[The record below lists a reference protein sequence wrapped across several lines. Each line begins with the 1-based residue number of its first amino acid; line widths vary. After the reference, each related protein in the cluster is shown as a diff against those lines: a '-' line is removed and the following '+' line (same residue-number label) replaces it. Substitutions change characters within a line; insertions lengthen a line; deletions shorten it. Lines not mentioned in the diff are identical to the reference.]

1 MKRVN
6 CCMPFVSELYV
17 YPIKSLGGIKLDSA
31 ELTDRGFQY
40 DRRWMLVNEQN
51 EFLTQREFPQM
62 ALLQTEITNSG
73 IKVSQKKN
81 MNENILVPFNIE
93 SNYKITVR
101 VWEDICEAIL
111 INDQFS
117 DWFSDQLKIRCKLV
131 YMPDDSIRRVD
142 KQYAFNNETTS
153 FSDGYPILMIS
164 EESLADLNS
173 RLINSL
179 PMNRFRPNMVIKN
192 VRPYEE
198 DEMGQFDINGINFY
212 GVKLCSR
219 CVITTT
225 NQDTA
230 EKNKEPLKTLATYR
244 TKDNNV
250 YFGQNVL
257 YNGNGKINTGDT
269 INIIKRKQPVF

>member
-1 MKRVN
+1 
-6 CCMPFVSELYV
+6 MPFVSELYV

-179 PMNRFRPNMVIKN
+179 PMNRFRPNMIIKD

-198 DEMGQFDINGINFY
+198 DEMDQFDINGINFY

>member
-1 MKRVN
+1 
-6 CCMPFVSELYV
+6 MPFVSELYV

-81 MNENILVPFNIE
+81 VNENILVPFNAE

-101 VWEDICEAIL
+101 VWDDMCDAIFV
-111 INDQFS
+111 NDHFS

-142 KQYAFNNETTS
+142 RRYAFNNETTS

-179 PMNRFRPNMVIKN
+179 PMNRFRPNMVIKD

-198 DEMGQFDINGINFY
+198 DEMDQFDINGINFY

-244 TKDNNV
+244 TKNNNV

-257 YNGNGKINTGDT
+257 YNGNGKISVGNT
-269 INIIKRKQPVF
+269 INVIKSKQPLF